1 MLLAECGPPICL
13 FQMLQAALK
22 CVRFSLPCCFSRQ
35 TADSGHRGHV
45 RSSCWSLRS
54 YRFLCEDCTNWRV
67 MWDYIHCC
75 SWCWTSSNP
84 QMERILPSRRSGWH
98 FWGVTSLTSLWC
110 LEFVQI
116 KAAVPAAVDPKPV
129 YCWRAACQHFSNRI
143 RLVKE
148 AITSLIGNE
157 QNWISCW
164 LWEDGKK
171 LRKRKR
177 CLFLI

>member
-13 FQMLQAALK
+13 FQMLHTALK

-35 TADSGHRGHV
+35 TADSGHRGRQKLLLIFKKLQIFV
-45 RSSCWSLRS
+45 
-54 YRFLCEDCTNWRV
+54 WRLYKLESDV
-67 MWDYIHCC
+67 TDYIHCC

-84 QMERILPSRRSGWH
+84 QMEWILPSRRSGWH
-98 FWGVTSLTSLWC
+98 SWGVTSLTSLWC

-148 AITSLIGNE
+148 AITSLTGNE
-157 QNWISCW
+157 
-164 LWEDGKK
+164 
-171 LRKRKR
+171 
-177 CLFLI
+177 